1 MRGEETAIEIISEF
15 MSPFEDS
22 LTVLMLGDH
31 MDEGTQDE
39 IIDAFDNMRR
49 SFTDPPKV
57 GKTKLAKIR
66 YLKLNTS
73 EFFRGAAQEVVKK
86 DACVIFLDRE
96 LSKNTL
102 NILTNN
108 DGDVDELDRMLINKY
123 LIEMGQEKYVLD
135 LRDCDDDRLKILLD
149 VMDARAGE
157 FNYIVVENTL
167 GIWIYDIDEFTFIQ
181 TH

>member
-31 MDEGTQDE
+31 MDEGTQEE

-49 SFTDPPKV
+49 SFTDLPNIKT
-57 GKTKLAKIR
+57 TKLEKTR
-66 YLKLNTS
+66 YLALTTS
-73 EFFRGAAQEVVKK
+73 EFFRGGAEAVVEK
-86 DACVIFLDRE
+86 DPCVIFLDRE
-96 LSKNTL
+96 LSKNAL

-108 DGDVDELDRMLINKY
+108 DGEVDELDRMLLNRY
-123 LIEMGQEKYVLD
+123 LISMGQEKFVLD

-149 VMDARAGE
+149 GMDARAGE
-157 FNYIVVENTL
+157 FNYILVENTL
-167 GIWIYDIDEFTFIQ
+167 GIWIYNTDDFTFIQ
-181 TH
+181 TD